1 MTQPTQVVF
10 AIASASSEALSKSVD
25 VEVSVDV
32 DVVAVDVAVEVKV
45 EVEVT
50 YKTGW
55 LVVELTPLKNMS
67 QIGLFQPSF
76 GMKIK
81 TYLKPPSRKRFD
93 SFLRLAHLG
102 KRKIIDS
109 KVVPFWWDM
118 LVALWNGLNFSGG
131 FDLEK
136 GIPFLPW
143 SWFSE
148 KWVYRSWNFC
158 GLHSLKLPIHPW
170 KMDDDD
176 CAMYFWNL
184 WSVLAS
190 SKAITCTAPLR
201 VFVKP
206 TFGDVDVVF
215 FLVHPLQKC
224 WFKLRYQF
232 NKRVFTHSLMCKNI
246 INYNWPSCSLKK
258 CNSKRK
264 WCTNT
269 HFWPFCFGD
278 RCNHG
283 LFTRIAR
290 VRRGGGRCHNLDNF
304 FHPTKVDSIVPEIM
318 FYSVSLKK
326 AL

>member
-81 TYLKPPSRKRFD
+81 TYLKPPTRKRFD

-109 KVVPFWWDM
+109 KVVPFLDGRS
-118 LVALWNGLNFSGG
+118 VSSQEGRFGKG
-131 FDLEK
+131 F
-136 GIPFLPW
+136 PFLPW
-143 SWFSE
+143 SLFNE
-148 KWVYRSWNFC
+148 KMGGNLRSWNF
-158 GLHSLKLPIHPW
+158 LKLTIRPLKNGWRWLRHVLLKYVKCVW
-170 KMDDDD
+170 LLQSNYMQS
-176 CAMYFWNL
+176 
-184 WSVLAS
+184 SV
-190 SKAITCTAPLR
+190 R

-206 TFGDVDVVF
+206 SFEDVDVF
-215 FLVHPLQKC
+215 FGA
-224 WFKLRYQF
+224 
-232 NKRVFTHSLMCKNI
+232 
-246 INYNWPSCSLKK
+246 PSSNML
-258 CNSKRK
+258 
-264 WCTNT
+264 
-269 HFWPFCFGD
+269 
-278 RCNHG
+278 
-283 LFTRIAR
+283 IQIEI
-290 VRRGGGRCHNLDNF
+290 
-304 FHPTKVDSIVPEIM
+304 SI
-318 FYSVSLKK
+318 
-326 AL
+326 